1 MIKREELEVRFHRG
15 LAASATGCAVLL
27 MHVAPLLAAQHAGEE
42 DMDDMEQVTII
53 GVQQKDTLNVPG
65 AAHIITVEQ
74 LERFNYTDVH
84 DILRGVPGISLQQE
98 EGYGL
103 RPNIGIR
110 GSGAERSAKI
120 TLMEDGVLIAPAP
133 YSASS
138 AYYFPTAGRLHA
150 IEVLKGPAA
159 ITTGPYTVGGAVNL
173 ISTPIPPE
181 SSGLAR
187 VEFGEDTT
195 WRAHAWYGATG
206 ESFSGLVETHQ
217 YYSNGFKDIDFS
229 RDDTGF
235 DKSDFMAKLRWGG
248 ELKGRQQSLLLK
260 LQLADENSKQSY
272 LGLTDADF
280 SANPNRRYAVSQLD
294 DFNADHEQIVLAWG
308 MALGDGAN
316 LSITAY
322 HNKFARS
329 WYKTEGYCDVST
341 GSLDCNSW
349 SSAIR
354 ELNTSSQDALQ
365 KMLNGEEVPA
375 DTVIRVRNNSRKYY
389 SEGLQ
394 ARVATVFNTGTL
406 RHNLHLG
413 VRLHRDEEDRLQPE
427 DYYDLDGGQLVVEPQ
442 WQRFT
447 SNRVQKSDAL
457 AAYIHDE
464 FAFGDWVF
472 TPGLRYEHIDQQRND
487 WANSDPN
494 RQQSRTRTRSNS
506 TSVLLPGI
514 GVASVLSEA
523 LTLFAGVHKGFTPP
537 GNDPEVDEESSLNY
551 EFGVR
556 VQSHRQV
563 RLNLTGFYSDY
574 DNIIGTCTASSGG
587 DCNVGDQFRGG
598 AAEVIGL
605 EADGHALLPRGF
617 LAEFNFTYT
626 PRARFGSS
634 FDSNFFGTV
643 ERGDRLPEIPR
654 KQGRL
659 ALSWQGHVE
668 SRATDAWLV
677 MNYTDKTCVQGTRC
691 TEHTDGL
698 ISFDLGG
705 RMQLTQEVDLYARA
719 YNIFDQQKIIAR
731 RPYGARANRPRV
743 VLAGVEWRF

>member
-1 MIKREELEVRFHRG
+1 MRSVVSVAGFTALW
-15 LAASATGCAVLL
+15 LYA
-27 MHVAPLLAAQHAGEE
+27 APLVAQHEGDAIE
-42 DMDDMEQVTII
+42 DDIEQITII
-53 GVQQKDTLNVPG
+53 GVQQDTRNVPG
-65 AAHIITVEQ
+65 AAHVITVEQ
-74 LERFNYTDVH
+74 LERFNYTNVH
-84 DILRGVPGISLQQE
+84 DILRVVPGITLQQE

-133 YSASS
+133 YSASA

-173 ISTPIPPE
+173 VSTPIPAE

-195 WRAHAWYGATG
+195 WRAHAWYGAAG

-217 YYSNGFKDIDFS
+217 YYSDGFKDVDFS

-235 DKSDFMAKLRWGG
+235 DKSDFMAKLRWEG
-248 ELKGRQQSLLLK
+248 ELNGRPQSLSLK
-260 LQLADENSKQSY
+260 LQLAEENSKQSY
-272 LGLTDADF
+272 LGLTDTDF

-294 DFNADHEQIVLAWG
+294 DVNSDHEQIVLAWG
-308 MALGDGAN
+308 MELDDSAN
-316 LSITAY
+316 LSVTAY
-322 HNKFARS
+322 RNEFARS

-341 GSLDCNSW
+341 GSLDCTSW
-349 SSAIR
+349 SSVIR
-354 ELNTSSQDALQ
+354 DLNASSDDALQ
-365 KMLNGEEVPA
+365 RMLDGEESPA
-375 DTVIRVRNNSRKYY
+375 GTVIRVRDNSREYY

-394 ARVATVFNTGTL
+394 ARLAAVFNTGAL
-406 RHNLHLG
+406 RHNLQVG

-427 DYYDLDGGQLVVEPQ
+427 DYYDLDGGQLVVQPQ

-447 SNRVQKSDAL
+447 SNRTQKSDAL
-457 AAYIHDE
+457 AAYVRDE
-464 FAFGDWVF
+464 FALGDWVF
-472 TPGLRYEHIDQQRND
+472 APGLRYEHIDQQRND

-506 TSVLLPGI
+506 ASVLLPGL
-514 GVASVLSEA
+514 GVTGELNEA
-523 LTLFAGVHKGFTPP
+523 LTVFAGVHEGFTPP
-537 GNDPEVDEESSLNY
+537 GNDPDVEEESSLNY

-556 VQSHRQV
+556 LQGHRQA

-587 DCNVGDQFRGG
+587 GCNVGDQFRGG
-598 AAEVIGL
+598 AAEIIGL
-605 EADGHALLPRGF
+605 EADGHTLLPRGF

-626 PRARFGSS
+626 PRASFGSS
-634 FDSNFFGTV
+634 FNSSFFGTV
-643 ERGDRLPEIPR
+643 ERNDRLPEIPR

-659 ALSWQGHVE
+659 AFGWQGRVE
-668 SRATDAWLV
+668 GRVTGTWLAV
-677 MNYTDKTCVQGTRC
+677 HYTGKACVLGTRC
-691 TEHTDGL
+691 AEQTDGL
-698 ISFDLGG
+698 ISFDLSG
-705 RMQLTQEVDLYARA
+705 RVQLTREIELYARA
-719 YNIFDQQKIIAR
+719 YNLFDQQKIIAR
-731 RPYGARANRPRV
+731 TPYGARANRPRA